1 MFGCNLRKLFMI
13 CLVISLASFVI
24 FQSSQSFGASKQ
36 KWKYMGNAG
45 CKCHLSKG
53 CFEGTEYKK
62 MKNQHYNTFKR
73 LETDEDKSN
82 PECLRCHATALGMKI
97 KKGKSK
103 QGSKDFIENVGCEA
117 CHGPGEGYIKV
128 KKNYNGKGKD
138 AFKKLLKEDPMMA
151 RKVQYDAGEY
161 VAGIN
166 KYKTIKEQCLQC
178 HWEEGAKDKDKCPK
192 CEGKKNSN
200 DKDRVFTKD
209 YIKRDDHRDHDSID
223 DVLSK
228 ADKKKWK
235 GYLEQDPYY
244 KTKPPN
250 AK

>member
-1 MFGCNLRKLFMI
+1 MLGYRLRNFIKASAVI
-13 CLVISLASFVI
+13 LVLSLII
-24 FQSSQSFGASKQ
+24 FQSNQSFGAKQ
-36 KWKYMGNAG
+36 KWKYMSNAG
-45 CKCHLSKG
+45 CKCHMSKG
-53 CFEGTEYKK
+53 CFEGEEYKK

-82 PECLRCHATALGMKI
+82 PECLKCHATAFGMKI

-103 QGSKDFIENVGCEA
+103 RGSKDFIENVGCEA
-117 CHGPGEGYIKV
+117 CHGAGEGYIKV
-128 KKNYNGKGKD
+128 KKNYNKKGKD
-138 AFKKLLKEDPMMA
+138 AFKALLKEDPMMA
-151 RKVQYDAGEY
+151 RKVQYDAGLL

-166 KYKTIKEQCLQC
+166 KYKTIKEQCLTC
-178 HWEEGAKDKDKCPK
+178 HWEDANAKNKCPK
-192 CEGKKNSN
+192 CEGKKNSKN
-200 DKDRVFTKD
+200 KNRIFTKS
-209 YIKRDDHRDHDSID
+209 YIRRDDHRDHDGID

-235 GYLEQDPYY
+235 GYLEQDPWY

>member
-1 MFGCNLRKLFMI
+1 MFGSSLRRILM
-13 CLVISLASFVI
+13 VSAAISLSLII
-24 FQSSQSFGASKQ
+24 FQCSQSFGAKQ
-36 KWKYMGNAG
+36 KWKYMSNSG

-62 MKNQHYNTFKR
+62 MKNQHYNTFTTR

-82 PECLRCHATALGMKI
+82 PECLKCHATGLGEKI

-128 KKNYNGKGKD
+128 KKNYKKKGKD
-138 AFKKLLKEDPMMA
+138 AFKKLLKDDPMTA
-151 RKVQYDAGEY
+151 RKAQYDAGLI

-166 KYKTIKEQCLQC
+166 TKTIKEQCLNC
-178 HWEEGAKDKDKCPK
+178 HWEDAGAKNKCPK
-192 CEGKKNSN
+192 CEGTKNSKGQN
-200 DKDRVFTKD
+200 RLFTKD

-223 DVLSK
+223 DVK
-228 ADKKKWK
+228 KDAKKWK
-235 GYLEQDPYY
+235 GYIEQDPWY

>member
-1 MFGCNLRKLFMI
+1 MFSRRLRNLIIAFA
-13 CLVISLASFVI
+13 VVSVSSLIIV
-24 FQSSQSFGASKQ
+24 QSNQSFGAAKQ
-36 KWKYMGNAG
+36 KYKYLGNAG

-53 CFEGTEYKK
+53 CFEGEEYKK

-82 PECLRCHATALGMKI
+82 PECLKCHATAYGMKI

-117 CHGPGEGYIKV
+117 CHGPGEAYVKV
-128 KKNYNGKGKD
+128 KKNYQKKGKD

-166 KYKTIKEQCLQC
+166 KYKTIKEQCLLC
-178 HWEEGAKDKDKCPK
+178 HWEDANAKNKCPK
-192 CEGKKNSN
+192 CEGKKNSKN
-200 DKDRVFTKD
+200 KDRIFTKD
-209 YIKRDDHRDHDSID
+209 YIKRDDHRDHDGID
-223 DVLSK
+223 DVLPK
-228 ADKKKWK
+228 VDKKKWK
-235 GYLEQDPYY
+235 GYLEQDPWY